1 MKITDKLHMVAS
13 GASGFDLTDS
23 LDCNIFLFTDGVEHL
38 IFDSGA
44 GRDIDGL
51 FAEMRADGLDPSGI
65 RTLFLTHG
73 HADHSGG
80 AAGLAARIPG
90 LKIVAGRKT
99 ADILAADDERLVS
112 LDRVRGK
119 VYPLDYR
126 WRAPQV
132 GHVLHAGERWRAG
145 AFEVT
150 LHETPGHSDD
160 HCCYIV
166 EADGLSSLV
175 AGDALFAG
183 GKVIL
188 QDIEDCSVSKTLAS
202 IRKLAQLDFERFL
215 PGHGRFSLR
224 NGKRHVDAAMPY
236 VEAGAPPPQL

>member
-1 MKITDKLHMVAS
+1 MKITGNLHMVAS
-13 GASGFDLTDS
+13 GASGFDLTDT
-23 LDCNIFLFTDGVEHL
+23 LDCNIFLFTDGREHL
-38 IFDSGA
+38 MFDSGA
-44 GRDIDGL
+44 GRDVDGL
-51 FAEMRADGLDPSGI
+51 FAEMRADGLDPMAV

-80 AAGLAARIPG
+80 AVELAARIPG

-99 ADILAADDERLVS
+99 ADILAANDERLIS

-119 VYPLDYR
+119 FYPLDYP
-126 WRAPQV
+126 WSAPQV
-132 GHVLHAGERWRAG
+132 GHVLNSGEHLRVG
-145 AFEVT
+145 AFTVT
-150 LHETPGHSDD
+150 LYETPGHSDD
-160 HCCYIV
+160 HCCYSV
-166 EADGLSSLV
+166 EADGISSLV

-202 IRKLAQLDFERFL
+202 IRTLAELDFEQFL

>member
-1 MKITDKLHMVAS
+1 MKISENLYLAAS
-13 GASGFDLTDS
+13 GSSGFDLTDT
-23 LDCNIFLFTDGVEHL
+23 LDCNVFLFTDGREHH
-38 IFDSGA
+38 IFDAGA
-44 GRDIDGL
+44 GRDLDGL
-51 FAEMRADGLDPSGI
+51 FALLRADGLDPMAI

-80 AAGLAARIPG
+80 AAELAARIPD
-90 LKIVAGRKT
+90 LTIVSGAKT
-99 ADILAADDERLVS
+99 ARILAANDERLIS

-119 VYPLDYR
+119 FYPIDYR
-126 WRAPQV
+126 WTAPHV
-132 GHVLHAGERWRAG
+132 GRVLSAGESIGAG
-145 AFEVT
+145 AFRVT

-160 HCCYIV
+160 HCCYLV
-166 EADGLSSLV
+166 ELGGLSSLV

-202 IRKLAQLDFERFL
+202 IRMLSDLPFEQFL
-215 PGHGRFSLR
+215 PGHGRFTLR
-224 NGKRHVDAAMPY
+224 NGKRHVDAAMPF

>member
-1 MKITDKLHMVAS
+1 MKITGNLHMIAS
-13 GASGFDLTDS
+13 GSSGFDLTDV
-23 LDCNIFLFTDGVEHL
+23 LDCNVFLFTDGREHH
-38 IFDSGA
+38 IFDAGA

-51 FAEMRADGLDPSGI
+51 FAAMRADGLDPMAI

-80 AAGLAARIPG
+80 AAELATRIPG
-90 LKIVAGRKT
+90 LSIIVGPRT
-99 ADILAADDERLVS
+99 ADILAANDERLIN

-119 VYPLDYR
+119 FYPLDYR
-126 WRAPQV
+126 WVAPRIDR
-132 GHVLHAGERWRAG
+132 VLRSGESMGAG
-145 AFEVT
+145 ALKVT
-150 LHETPGHSDD
+150 LYETPGHSDD

-166 EADGLSSLV
+166 ERDGVSSLV

-202 IRKLAQLDFERFL
+202 IRTLAELEFEQFL

-224 NGKRHVDAAMPY
+224 NGKRHVDAAMPF

>member
-1 MKITDKLHMVAS
+1 MKIVDGLHLVAS
-13 GASGFDLTDS
+13 GSSGFDLTDT
-23 LDCNIFLFTDGVEHL
+23 LDCNVFLITDGRDHH
-38 IFDSGA
+38 IFDAGA

-51 FAEMRADGLDPSGI
+51 FAEMRNDGLDPMAI

-80 AAGLAARIPG
+80 AAALADRVPG
-90 LKIVAGRKT
+90 LKVMAGPRT
-99 ADILAADDERLVS
+99 STILSEADERLIS

-119 VYPLDYR
+119 FYPVDYA
-126 WRAPQV
+126 WTVP
-132 GHVLHAGERWRAG
+132 HVDHTIHSGESVELGPFR
-145 AFEVT
+145 VT

-160 HCCYIV
+160 HCCYLV
-166 EADGLSSLV
+166 EADGIRSLV

-183 GKVIL
+183 GRVIL

-202 IRKLAQLDFERFL
+202 IRMLAKLDFERFL

-224 NGKRHVDAAMPY
+224 NGRRHVDAAMAY
-236 VEAGAPPPQL
+236 VEAGAPPPQF